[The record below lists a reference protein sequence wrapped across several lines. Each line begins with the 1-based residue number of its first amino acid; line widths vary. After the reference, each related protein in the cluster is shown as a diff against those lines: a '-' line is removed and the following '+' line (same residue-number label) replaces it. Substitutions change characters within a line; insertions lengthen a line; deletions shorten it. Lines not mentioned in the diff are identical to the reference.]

1 MTEQELGID
10 VVKTEMVVT
19 FRQTITLTDKTK
31 TAAAIAHIQSTLAAG
46 KVTGR
51 MYANMN
57 QGGTMS
63 VVTEEVSD
71 IPPDCDAYRA
81 IDEMILGVKAAKK
94 SAAQKGA

>member
-1 MTEQELGID
+1 MTEQELGIE
-10 VVKTEMVVT
+10 VVKTEMIIT

-31 TAAAIAHIQSTLAAG
+31 TSAAIAHIQGTLATG

-71 IPPDCDAYRA
+71 IPPDTDAYRE
-81 IDEMILGVKAAKK
+81 IDAMILGVKASKK
-94 SAAQKGA
+94 AAPQKVA